1 MPKTHNKKRNVGIIF
16 EQLIQ
21 HISDAIIRENQD
33 QALPALNIIRKCFVP
48 GSELYKEF
56 RLFNA
61 LVKTKVSNSALA
73 MRILSETKNASRSHN
88 SSKLRKEKSALI
100 REVNYTLKDP
110 AFYSRH
116 VNDYRNYATIQTLL
130 NEWRKGDSGDL
141 TRIIHYEEEAVNWL
155 MKENRMPEQV
165 KLTNSDD
172 VNALTVR
179 IMTEKFNK
187 KYGAFLNIDQREL
200 IKEYVFSLE
209 SNTTKQ
215 FISKLS
221 IIKKQALNELAVLQ
235 LNPENEVLNEKI
247 DDVIKKIHNLDLS
260 KVNDMT
266 VGRFLM
272 LSKLKEELTEKI
284 NG

>member
-1 MPKTHNKKRNVGIIF
+1 
-16 EQLIQ
+16 
-21 HISDAIIRENQD
+21 
-33 QALPALNIIRKCFVP
+33 
-48 GSELYKEF
+48 
-56 RLFNA
+56 
-61 LVKTKVSNSALA
+61 
-73 MRILSETKNASRSHN
+73 
-88 SSKLRKEKSALI
+88 
-100 REVNYTLKDP
+100 
-110 AFYSRH
+110 
-116 VNDYRNYATIQTLL
+116 
-130 NEWRKGDSGDL
+130 
-141 TRIIHYEEEAVNWL
+141 
-155 MKENRMPEQV
+155 
-165 KLTNSDD
+165 
-172 VNALTVR
+172 
-179 IMTEKFNK
+179 MTEKFNK